1 MWGIDMEELPTKDK
15 KDHMHKA
22 TKVGLNFIP
31 IAGGALA
38 EIFETV
44 FSAPIDKR
52 KEEWLKRLAM
62 TIGEL
67 CEKVDGLTPEKLSN
81 NPEFIS
87 IYLQA
92 SNIAIRTHHE
102 EKLNALNIAVK
113 NSVIQESLDESKK
126 MIFLRLVD
134 QMTPLHIKVF
144 HFLSFTDQYVK
155 ELGSRLP
162 SNTSRRWGSASNVWD
177 EYFKE
182 IKADNS
188 LIDLITNDL
197 NNYGLIYIS
206 KFHQAS
212 MDSVAT
218 GLGREFIGFITET
231 T

>member
-1 MWGIDMEELPTKDK
+1 MEELPTKDK
-15 KDHMHKA
+15 KDHIHKA

-52 KEEWLKRLAM
+52 KEEWLKRLAV
-62 TIGEL
+62 TIDEL
-67 CEKVDGLTPEKLSN
+67 CEKVEGLTPEKLSN

-92 SNIAIRTHHE
+92 SNIAIRTHQE
-102 EKLNALNIAVK
+102 EKLNMLNIAVK
-113 NSVIQESLDESKK
+113 NSVIQENLDESKK

-144 HFLSFTDQYVK
+144 HFLSFTNQYVK
-155 ELGSRLP
+155 ELNNRLP
-162 SNTSRRWGSASNVWD
+162 SNIIKTWSNVSSVWN
-177 EYFKE
+177 ESFKD
-182 IKADNS
+182 INAGS
-188 LIDLITNDL
+188 PLINLITNDL
-197 NNYGLIYIS
+197 YNYGLIDIS
-206 KFHQAS
+206 VFHKAS

-218 GLGREFIGFITET
+218 GLGREFFGFITET